1 MALAK
6 NIRTGKVTSVPDH
19 YIGHPVLGKD
29 LQPVGA
35 EVQAAPKKENKFAK
49 IEKSFDFKPADK
61 TKEEQPAPD
70 DNKENEE

>member
-49 IEKSFDFKPADK
+49 ADKPFSFKPADK
-61 TKEEQPAPD
+61 VKEEQPAPD
-70 DNKENEE
+70 NIEENEE